1 MNVNKHLSTTV
12 FAVLRTYIY
21 VRDQCCEDAKVIWTI
36 PSSSFFLSFLPP
48 SLPFP
53 FHSFFF
59 FIPPFSLFLTLLL
72 LCWISIYSGIRT
84 LETTNNTF
92 SFVHR
97 THRFM
102 KTTEIWNGLCSFLTF
117 PYFKGRVKRKAG
129 FYPLLVCAIL
139 SFCPSWYLSLL
150 PWIKS
155 QHLLLTYT

>member
-1 MNVNKHLSTTV
+1 MSTSIFLQLYLLYYVLTYMLEINVVKMPRLYEQ
-12 FAVLRTYIY
+12 FL
-21 VRDQCCEDAKVIWTI
+21 
-36 PSSSFFLSFLPP
+36 PLPSFFLFSLPP
-48 SLPFP
+48 SLSLFTL
-53 FHSFFF
+53 FFF

-84 LETTNNTF
+84 LETTNNNL

-129 FYPLLVCAIL
+129 FYPLLACTIL

>member
-1 MNVNKHLSTTV
+1 MSTSIFLQLYLLYYVLTYMLEINVVKMPRLYEQ
-12 FAVLRTYIY
+12 FL
-21 VRDQCCEDAKVIWTI
+21 
-36 PSSSFFLSFLPP
+36 PLPSFFSP
-48 SLPFP
+48 SLPPFP
-53 FHSFFF
+53 FSLFFF

-84 LETTNNTF
+84 LETTNNNL

-129 FYPLLVCAIL
+129 FYPLLACAIL